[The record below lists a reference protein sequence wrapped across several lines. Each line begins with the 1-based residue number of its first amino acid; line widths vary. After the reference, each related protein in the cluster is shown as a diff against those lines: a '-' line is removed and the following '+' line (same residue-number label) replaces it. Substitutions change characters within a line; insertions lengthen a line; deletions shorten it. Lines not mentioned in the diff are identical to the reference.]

1 MITKKTPEEIEILK
15 EAGGILGRM
24 LRELAAA
31 LKPGMTTLD
40 VDDMAMELVEKYQ
53 GLVLLQ

>member
-24 LRELAAA
+24 LREIAAA
-31 LKPGMTTLD
+31 LKPGMTT
-40 VDDMAMELVEKYQ
+40 
-53 GLVLLQ
+53 